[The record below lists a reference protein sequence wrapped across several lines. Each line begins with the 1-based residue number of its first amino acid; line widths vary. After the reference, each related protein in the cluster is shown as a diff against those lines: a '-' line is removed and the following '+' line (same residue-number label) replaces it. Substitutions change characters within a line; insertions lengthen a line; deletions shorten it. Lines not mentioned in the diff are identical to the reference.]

1 MAFVSV
7 LFLVRSFLFFR
18 VFFLL
23 LAYDVDDL
31 REGDAETDDD
41 GLGLVGHGPFQ
52 CVVFVQQVVQQTLLV
67 RSGHQTCKK
76 NKTNKQTNSQSKKKV
91 PPLDW
96 LKTGFEEKV
105 RRANA
110 VQQNRAQVVRLG

>member
-76 NKTNKQTNSQSKKKV
+76 IKQTNKQTANQKKSSS
-91 PPLDW
+91 LG
-96 LKTGFEEKV
+96 LAE
-105 RRANA
+105 
-110 VQQNRAQVVRLG
+110 NRF